1 VSLHSSLLDWEN
13 DSLKVGIA
21 KSKRNYNV
29 VPVYYHVFSNPI
41 QPEICPILSLAL
53 HCCVNK
59 HILNFHSKLFRS
71 NSSKNNGVSSLFR
84 SITESIGLQ
93 GLGAHSIRK
102 GAIMFASTG
111 TPDSAPFAC
120 VQVRAR
126 WKSSGPDGT
135 LHKRYIKFEASGDQF
150 IGRILAGLPIQSHQ
164 FALLPPQFQHEARI
178 QSTLIFVFG
187 DVCPRIQ
194 NLCRYLLAALVYHL
208 DWLNANLCSSHAFWR
223 SSFTRIPEDEITS
236 LRNQVTL
243 MDSENGSQGIPVSV
257 KLLEKQHVL
266 EQSIEKIV
274 GMLQHIGFEQERI
287 SEVLSLS
294 AAASGMMVGE
304 RQLGSLK
311 EFIDASIRNAFQS
324 STSSIGMS
332 ECGLQRPRDY
342 QFFSWGGK
350 MRHVPARFK
359 LVRPGS
365 TLAEIWD
372 LWWLGDLSPESPVRP
387 FRQILKNNRALEGNT
402 EFRTLEGITSTQ
414 LWQSSG

>member
-1 VSLHSSLLDWEN
+1 
-13 DSLKVGIA
+13 
-21 KSKRNYNV
+21 
-29 VPVYYHVFSNPI
+29 
-41 QPEICPILSLAL
+41 
-53 HCCVNK
+53 
-59 HILNFHSKLFRS
+59 
-71 NSSKNNGVSSLFR
+71 
-84 SITESIGLQ
+84 
-93 GLGAHSIRK
+93 
-102 GAIMFASTG
+102 MFASTG

-287 SEVLSLS
+287 SKLLPLS
-294 AAASGMMVGE
+294 AAASGMMV
-304 RQLGSLK
+304 
-311 EFIDASIRNAFQS
+311 
-324 STSSIGMS
+324 
-332 ECGLQRPRDY
+332 
-342 QFFSWGGK
+342 
-350 MRHVPARFK
+350 
-359 LVRPGS
+359 
-365 TLAEIWD
+365 
-372 LWWLGDLSPESPVRP
+372 
-387 FRQILKNNRALEGNT
+387 T
-402 EFRTLEGITSTQ
+402 ETTGIFEGIH
-414 LWQSSG
+414 